1 MASSTDIINN
11 KDKDI
16 EIEFINILYDKMNEL
31 YNDNTDLYN
40 RINYIE
46 RTGDEIEF
54 NNYLQMLD
62 KFINDQYDN
71 IDKINNWIKDNI
83 NNKK

>member
-1 MASSTDIINN
+1 MASMADIINN

-54 NNYLQMLD
+54 NNYLQMFD
-62 KFINDQYDN
+62 KFINDQCDN

>member
-1 MASSTDIINN
+1 MADIINN

-16 EIEFINILYDKMNEL
+16 EIEFINILYDKMSEL

-54 NNYLQMLD
+54 NNYLQMFD

>member
-1 MASSTDIINN
+1 MASMADIINN

-16 EIEFINILYDKMNEL
+16 EIEFINILYDKMSEL

-54 NNYLQMLD
+54 NNYLQMFD

>member
-1 MASSTDIINN
+1 MTSSTDIINN

-16 EIEFINILYDKMNEL
+16 EIEFINIVYDKMNEL

-54 NNYLQMLD
+54 NNYLQMFD

-71 IDKINNWIKDNI
+71 IDKINNWVKDNI

>member
-1 MASSTDIINN
+1 MASTTDIINN

-31 YNDNTDLYN
+31 YNDNTNLYN

-54 NNYLQMLD
+54 NNYLQMFD

>member
-16 EIEFINILYDKMNEL
+16 EIEFINILYDKMSEL

-54 NNYLQMLD
+54 NNYLQMFD

>member
-1 MASSTDIINN
+1 MTDIINN
-11 KDKDI
+11 EDKDI

-54 NNYLQMLD
+54 NNYLQMFD
-62 KFINDQYDN
+62 KFINDQYNN

>member
-1 MASSTDIINN
+1 MTDIINN

-40 RINYIE
+40 CINYIE

-54 NNYLQMLD
+54 NNYLQMFD

>member
-1 MASSTDIINN
+1 MTDIINN

-54 NNYLQMLD
+54 NNYLQMFD

-71 IDKINNWIKDNI
+71 IDKINNWAKDNI

>member
-1 MASSTDIINN
+1 MTSTTDIINN

-54 NNYLQMLD
+54 NNYLQMFD